1 MKTSLKFFLSLSFSI
16 LALTG
21 FSQEFGMASYYADQ
35 YHGKKTASGELY
47 DKTKMT
53 CAHKSLLFGSI
64 VRVTRLDNN
73 KSIEVRVNDRGPYIK
88 GRIVDL
94 SGIAAKELG
103 ILTIGEAKVKV
114 ELLKKKMAA
123 PPVKAPVVVTKKPAP
138 RKEVVLTDK
147 GNTKKDNF
155 NIEKG
160 DVKQPVVKTEMPIV
174 KTTTAPVTTAAPT
187 SYNQV
192 AERVTRKN
200 YSDFDLYS
208 IKVERPVKQGFGVQ
222 VSSLLDYKNVMRLV
236 AQLQESNYDEVMIS
250 VEQNDAGKTKYKVI
264 VGPFADKISAKNA
277 LKKLKR
283 KKHDG
288 FVIMLE
294 NLVH

>member
-1 MKTSLKFFLSLSFSI
+1 MKISIKFFLSITFSM
-16 LALTG
+16 LAFTTMA
-21 FSQEFGMASYYADQ
+21 QEFGMASYYADQ

-47 DKTKMT
+47 DKNKMT

-103 ILTIGEAKVKV
+103 IVKIGESKVKV
-114 ELLKKKMAA
+114 ELLRKKVAA
-123 PPVKAPVVVTKKPAP
+123 PPAPPATVSKKPTP
-138 RKEVVLTDK
+138 KKEVLTEK
-147 GNTKKDNF
+147 GNSKKDEF

-160 DVKQPVVKTEMPIV
+160 QPIAKKEMPIK
-174 KTTTAPVTTAAPT
+174 KTTTQPVKKETPVAYETV
-187 SYNQV
+187 V

-200 YSDFDLYS
+200 YSDYDLYA
-208 IKVERPVKQGFGVQ
+208 IKLNRPAKRGFGVQ

-236 AQLQESNYDEVMIS
+236 AQLQESNFDEVMIS
-250 VEQNDAGKTKYKVI
+250 VEQKKDGKTKYKVI
-264 VGPFADKISAKNA
+264 VGPYANKIDAKNS

>member
-1 MKTSLKFFLSLSFSI
+1 MKFSIKIFLSAAFSI
-16 LALTG
+16 LA
-21 FSQEFGMASYYADQ
+21 FSLMAQEYGMASYYADQ

-47 DKTKMT
+47 DKNKMT

-94 SGIAAKELG
+94 SGKAAERLG
-103 ILTIGEAKVKV
+103 IVVIGESKVKV
-114 ELLKKKMAA
+114 EVLKKKSVSE
-123 PPVKAPVVVTKKPAP
+123 PTPTPPVVVTKKPTP
-138 RKEVVLTDK
+138 KKEVVLTEK
-147 GNTKKDNF
+147 GDEF

-160 DVKQPVVKTEMPIV
+160 TPIV
-174 KTTTAPVTTAAPT
+174 KKDNPIVKNEPAPAPEA
-187 SYNQV
+187 YDANAV

-200 YSDFDLYS
+200 YSDYDLYS
-208 IKVERPVKQGFGVQ
+208 IKVKRPKKAGFGVQ

-236 AQLQESNYDEVMIS
+236 AQLQESNYDDVMIS
-250 VEQNDAGKTKYKVI
+250 VEKNQSGKTKYKVI
-264 VGPFADKISAKNA
+264 VGPYPDKSAANSA
-277 LKKLKR
+277 LKKLKK

-288 FVIMLE
+288 FVIMLN